1 MILARFLVFY
11 MARSQT
17 PEFYSY
23 EKVISYII
31 SAGTSSFWL

>member
-1 MILARFLVFY
+1 

-17 PEFYSY
+17 SKIYSY

-31 SAGTSSFWL
+31 AIDADAWLYRV